1 MTSTSITLAASSSGR
16 VSGKNWK
23 TRKTATVRSNLPTG
37 VKTKSWQE
45 RKRKDT
51 QMAAVKALQK
61 ELKDEKL
68 AEIQRWAMFA
78 VRCGTRPH
86 SQHGFDRRKEITKE
100 RKERAEERKRLEEMK
115 AKMSAKKLAR
125 MRRRQGRTKKIN
137 G

>member
-1 MTSTSITLAASSSGR
+1 TTATPLAASSKGR

-23 TRKTATVRSNLPTG
+23 QQKTATVRSHLQTG
-37 VKTKSWQE
+37 VRTKSWDE
-45 RKRKDT
+45 RRRKDT
-51 QMAAVKALQK
+51 KMAAVKALQK

-68 AEIQRWAMFA
+68 AEIQRK
-78 VRCGTRPH
+78 R
-86 SQHGFDRRKEITKE
+86 EITKE
-100 RKERAEERKRLEEMK
+100 RKEKAEEKKRLEEMK

>member
-1 MTSTSITLAASSSGR
+1 MSAPVIPLASSGGGR

-23 TRKTATVRSNLPTG
+23 GTKTATVRSHLPTG
-37 VKTKSWQE
+37 VKSKSWEE

-51 QMAAVKALQK
+51 KIVAIKALEK

-68 AEIQRWAMFA
+68 AEIQRK
-78 VRCGTRPH
+78 R
-86 SQHGFDRRKEITKE
+86 EITKQ
-100 RKERAEERKRLEEMK
+100 RKERLEEKQRLEEMK

-125 MRRRQGRTKKIN
+125 VRRRQGRTKKIN

>member
-68 AEIQRWAMFA
+68 AEIQR
-78 VRCGTRPH
+78 
-86 SQHGFDRRKEITKE
+86 RKEITKE